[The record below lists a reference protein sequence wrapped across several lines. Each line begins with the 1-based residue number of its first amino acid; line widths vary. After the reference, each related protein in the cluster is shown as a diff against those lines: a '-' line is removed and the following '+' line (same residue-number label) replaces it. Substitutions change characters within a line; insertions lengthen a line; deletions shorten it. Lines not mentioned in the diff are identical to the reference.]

1 MKHSLHTIV
10 QGVFFMC
17 RKNQLLGSVLIA
29 FGLGLLIG
37 IRLEGGFLCH
47 CVCFGVIAVGGG
59 LLRRW

>member
-1 MKHSLHTIV
+1 
-10 QGVFFMC
+10 MC

-47 CVCFGVIAVGGG
+47 CVCIGVIAVGGG
-59 LLRRW
+59 LCRRW